1 MMNVPSADVTSLLKA
16 WRSGDEQALERL
28 TPLVYEHLR
37 RLGRQLVRKEHAGD
51 RKEATSLVHDAFA
64 RLVDARTIDWQDRAH
79 FLAVSATIMRR
90 ILVDAARAR
99 ASTKRGGGMQRVEH
113 TSALNLDALPGATAN
128 RAAEMCALDDALS
141 ALAKREPR
149 RAQVIELRYFGGL
162 TVEETADS
170 LGVSPQTV
178 MRDWKLARAW
188 LAVELRRS

>member
-1 MMNVPSADVTSLLKA
+1 MMNAPSDDVTTLLKA
-16 WRSGDEQALERL
+16 WRGGDQQALERL
-28 TPLVYEHLR
+28 TPLMYDNLR
-37 RLGRQLVRKEHAGD
+37 GLGRQLVRKERAGD
-51 RKEATSLVHDAFA
+51 RKEATSLVHEAFA

-113 TSALNLDALPGATAN
+113 TTALNLDALPGANTN

-162 TVEETADS
+162 TVEETADT

>member
-1 MMNVPSADVTSLLKA
+1 MMNAPSADVTSLLKA

-37 RLGRQLVRKEHAGD
+37 RLGRQLVRKERAGD

-99 ASTKRGGGMQRVEH
+99 TSTKRGGDMQRVEH
-113 TSALNLDALPGATAN
+113 TSAADLDALPAANTN
-128 RAAEMCALDDALS
+128 RAVEMCALDDALS

-162 TVEETADS
+162 TVEETADT

>member
-1 MMNVPSADVTSLLKA
+1 MMNAPSADVTSLLKA

-37 RLGRQLVRKEHAGD
+37 RLGRQLVRKERAGD

-113 TSALNLDALPGATAN
+113 TSALNLDALPGAATN

-149 RAQVIELRYFGGL
+149 RAHVVELRYFGGL
-162 TVEETADS
+162 TVEETADT

-178 MRDWKLARAW
+178 MRDWKLGRAW